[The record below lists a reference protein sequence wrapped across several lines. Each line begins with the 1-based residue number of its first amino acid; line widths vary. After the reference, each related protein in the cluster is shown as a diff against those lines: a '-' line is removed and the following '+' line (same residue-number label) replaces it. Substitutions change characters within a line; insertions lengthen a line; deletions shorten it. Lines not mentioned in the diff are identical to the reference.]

1 MEQLRE
7 IDEERKELN
16 AIIDVKTNGYINL
29 CKENREMGAQMDR
42 LLNKNKELMRITDI
56 SSQQYD
62 ELLKQY
68 QQAELK
74 LK

>member
-1 MEQLRE
+1 MRE

-56 SSQQYD
+56 SS
-62 ELLKQY
+62 
-68 QQAELK
+68 
-74 LK
+74 

>member
-7 IDEERKELN
+7 IDKERKELN

-68 QQAELK
+68 QQAE
-74 LK
+74 